1 MNPRSRLLALLSVT
15 LITLGASAQVQ
26 NLFNTGIGNNGS
38 LLADGTI
45 GDPHYSLIT
54 VPSGTTDIRIR
65 TEAGGYPVN
74 AAGHWLLDDGLS
86 TWIGPNNNSALD
98 SPGGA
103 YDYQTTFNLPSAQ
116 MVDILGRWATDN
128 TGTDILLNG
137 TSTGNMT
144 TGGADGFSHWSS
156 FVINAMG
163 IEGINT
169 LDFLVQNNGSGP
181 SGLRVEI
188 VPEPSVLTLAGIG
201 VISLLAFASRQK
213 RRAA

>member
-1 MNPRSRLLALLSVT
+1 MNPRSRLLALLSVM

-26 NLFNTGIGNNGS
+26 NLFNTGISNNGS

-86 TWIGPNNNSALD
+86 TWIGPNNNSQLS

-103 YDYQTTFNLPSAQ
+103 YDYQTTFYLPTMQ

-156 FVINAMG
+156 FAINAMG
-163 IEGINT
+163 VEGINT
-169 LDFLVQNNGSGP
+169 LDFLVQNAGAGP
-181 SGLRVEI
+181 AGLRVEI

-201 VISLLAFASRQK
+201 VISLLAFASPQK